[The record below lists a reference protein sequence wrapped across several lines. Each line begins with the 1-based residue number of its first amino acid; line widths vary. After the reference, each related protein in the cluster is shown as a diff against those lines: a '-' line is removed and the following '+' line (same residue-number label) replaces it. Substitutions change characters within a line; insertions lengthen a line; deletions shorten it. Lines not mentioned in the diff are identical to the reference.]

1 MFVPKLLTVQSGE
14 QSLQQMSVVRGS
26 ERSSKGISEHPGSAG
41 DRLAEGCAGVGLL
54 KDVKCK
60 LASQR

>member
-1 MFVPKLLTVQSGE
+1 MFVSKLLTVQSGK
-14 QSLQQMSVVRGS
+14 QSLQQMSVMSCS

-41 DRLAEGCAGVGLL
+41 ERLAEGCAGVGLL

-60 LASQR
+60 LAFQR